1 MGVSANLFVKQRGS
15 TTALKQPKEIG
26 FYSRTKDEEYL
37 ISDDTNLNYYY
48 LPDAELDRKLD
59 LSSGFQKFKDYYK
72 DFEDRCSLRGLLET
86 IESSERHKGKKINA
100 DIITFRGIARK
111 LISCAFDSPSFN
123 TVDLRIVS
131 FNGQLFIKEV
141 PEAVNAAKAS
151 SATEAGRNIN
161 QDLNVF
167 TGYKFE
173 TMATLS
179 NPLQYTPRE
188 VIEKRTKRIVSHG
201 DEYISVVRTGVG
213 NCKLILGAEVDCI
226 FDFKE
231 NGRDNLKHYAELK
244 CTQQVTNISDTH
256 KFERKLFRTWLQCFL
271 VGIPRIIYGFK
282 DDHYVLKTVEEFST
296 EEVPVLLK
304 NNNPQVGSACL
315 EAIKWYG
322 LLTEWLLKMI
332 PRDEDPHSQIRAFK
346 LVFENNHLRLS
357 EIEESDEEYSGLI
370 DGEHILTNEFKE
382 WRKSLK

>member
-167 TGYKFE
+167 TGYKFC
-173 TMATLS
+173 L
-179 NPLQYTPRE
+179 LYTSRC
-188 VIEKRTKRIVSHG
+188 V
-201 DEYISVVRTGVG
+201 
-213 NCKLILGAEVDCI
+213 
-226 FDFKE
+226 
-231 NGRDNLKHYAELK
+231 
-244 CTQQVTNISDTH
+244 
-256 KFERKLFRTWLQCFL
+256 
-271 VGIPRIIYGFK
+271 
-282 DDHYVLKTVEEFST
+282 
-296 EEVPVLLK
+296 
-304 NNNPQVGSACL
+304 
-315 EAIKWYG
+315 
-322 LLTEWLLKMI
+322 
-332 PRDEDPHSQIRAFK
+332 
-346 LVFENNHLRLS
+346 
-357 EIEESDEEYSGLI
+357 
-370 DGEHILTNEFKE
+370 
-382 WRKSLK
+382 

>member
-173 TMATLS
+173 TLATLS

-256 KFERKLFRTWLQCFL
+256 KFERRKGYQPRPYLQRQKLW
-271 VGIPRIIYGFK
+271 
-282 DDHYVLKTVEEFST
+282 
-296 EEVPVLLK
+296 
-304 NNNPQVGSACL
+304 
-315 EAIKWYG
+315 
-322 LLTEWLLKMI
+322 
-332 PRDEDPHSQIRAFK
+332 
-346 LVFENNHLRLS
+346 
-357 EIEESDEEYSGLI
+357 
-370 DGEHILTNEFKE
+370 
-382 WRKSLK
+382 